1 MGLRAEVCRTAP
13 QKSAPGN
20 FVASVVFILPPT
32 SLQGYQGAKETEQG
46 KVSRL
51 RDEAIKAAEDKKEEE
66 KKREEEE
73 REKKPGKDGIR
84 VRLQMLQN
92 RLTVQK
98 TSDSV
103 KQLMFERDLELEML
117 RRKKHYQT
125 SASGWISFFL
135 SFRLFHFS
143 QWHKSAARLLP
154 DRFLCCRIL
163 RRKEGRLKSNDAKA
177 VGIHLKCDQSST
189 M

>member
-1 MGLRAEVCRTAP
+1 M
-13 QKSAPGN
+13 
-20 FVASVVFILPPT
+20 
-32 SLQGYQGAKETEQG
+32 
-46 KVSRL
+46 SRL

-125 SASGWISFFL
+125 SASGSISDIFISVEATNLQQDCFL
-135 SFRLFHFS
+135 IDSFV
-143 QWHKSAARLLP
+143 A
-154 DRFLCCRIL
+154 
-163 RRKEGRLKSNDAKA
+163 GY
-177 VGIHLKCDQSST
+177 
-189 M
+189 

>member
-1 MGLRAEVCRTAP
+1 M
-13 QKSAPGN
+13 
-20 FVASVVFILPPT
+20 
-32 SLQGYQGAKETEQG
+32 
-46 KVSRL
+46 SRL

-125 SASGWISFFL
+125 SASGSISPQTFSFL
-135 SFRLFHFS
+135 LRTQINLQQDCFLMDSFV
-143 QWHKSAARLLP
+143 A
-154 DRFLCCRIL
+154 
-163 RRKEGRLKSNDAKA
+163 GY
-177 VGIHLKCDQSST
+177 
-189 M
+189 

>member
-1 MGLRAEVCRTAP
+1 M
-13 QKSAPGN
+13 
-20 FVASVVFILPPT
+20 
-32 SLQGYQGAKETEQG
+32 
-46 KVSRL
+46 SRL

-84 VRLQMLQN
+84 VRLKIFTLLPYSFLNCCRLQMLQN

-125 SASGWISFFL
+125 SASGLSFFFLFFIVLLFLLLLSL
-135 SFRLFHFS
+135 SFIEKEKAIPNFCIRIVF
-143 QWHKSAARLLP
+143 LLYIYVESSNLQQ
-154 DRFLCCRIL
+154 DCFLM
-163 RRKEGRLKSNDAKA
+163 ESFVAGY
-177 VGIHLKCDQSST
+177 
-189 M
+189 

>member
-1 MGLRAEVCRTAP
+1 MGLRAEVCRTTP
-13 QKSAPGN
+13 QKSAPGICSLG
-20 FVASVVFILPPT
+20 SVQFYL
-32 SLQGYQGAKETEQG
+32 SFLQGYQGAKETEQG

-125 SASGWISFFL
+125 SASGWISSSS
-135 SFRLFHFS
+135 SFRHFHF
-143 QWHKSAARLLP
+143 
-154 DRFLCCRIL
+154 C
-163 RRKEGRLKSNDAKA
+163 
-177 VGIHLKCDQSST
+177 
-189 M
+189 

>member
-1 MGLRAEVCRTAP
+1 M
-13 QKSAPGN
+13 
-20 FVASVVFILPPT
+20 
-32 SLQGYQGAKETEQG
+32 
-46 KVSRL
+46 SRL

-73 REKKPGKDGIR
+73 RDKKPGKDGIR

-125 SASGWISFFL
+125 SASGRISS
-135 SFRLFHFS
+135 SFRPFHFS
-143 QWHKSAARLLP
+143 
-154 DRFLCCRIL
+154 
-163 RRKEGRLKSNDAKA
+163 
-177 VGIHLKCDQSST
+177 
-189 M
+189 

>member
-1 MGLRAEVCRTAP
+1 M
-13 QKSAPGN
+13 
-20 FVASVVFILPPT
+20 
-32 SLQGYQGAKETEQG
+32 
-46 KVSRL
+46 SRL

-84 VRLQMLQN
+84 VRLKIFTILLYSFLNCCRLQMLQN

-125 SASGWISFFL
+125 SASGLSFFFLFFFFFLFL
-135 SFRLFHFS
+135 S
-143 QWHKSAARLLP
+143 
-154 DRFLCCRIL
+154 L
-163 RRKEGRLKSNDAKA
+163 RRKKQYTISASGL
-177 VGIHLKCDQSST
+177 SSFFT
-189 M
+189 FMSRAQICSKIAS

>member
-1 MGLRAEVCRTAP
+1 M
-13 QKSAPGN
+13 
-20 FVASVVFILPPT
+20 
-32 SLQGYQGAKETEQG
+32 
-46 KVSRL
+46 SRL

-125 SASGWISFFL
+125 SASGWIS
-135 SFRLFHFS
+135 S
-143 QWHKSAARLLP
+143 P
-154 DRFLCCRIL
+154 
-163 RRKEGRLKSNDAKA
+163 
-177 VGIHLKCDQSST
+177 LKCYFSCEGTNLQQDCFLIDSFVAGY
-189 M
+189 

>member
-1 MGLRAEVCRTAP
+1 M
-13 QKSAPGN
+13 
-20 FVASVVFILPPT
+20 
-32 SLQGYQGAKETEQG
+32 
-46 KVSRL
+46 SRL

-84 VRLQMLQN
+84 VRLKIFNILLDLFLNCCRLQMLQN

-125 SASGWISFFL
+125 SASGLYFFFL
-135 SFRLFHFS
+135 
-143 QWHKSAARLLP
+143 
-154 DRFLCCRIL
+154 FLSL
-163 RRKEGRLKSNDAKA
+163 RRKKQYTISASGL
-177 VGIHLKCDQSST
+177 SSFFT
-189 M
+189 FMLRAQICSKIAS

>member
-1 MGLRAEVCRTAP
+1 M
-13 QKSAPGN
+13 
-20 FVASVVFILPPT
+20 
-32 SLQGYQGAKETEQG
+32 
-46 KVSRL
+46 SRL

-125 SASGWISFFL
+125 SASGLISFPDF
-135 SFRLFHFS
+135 FYRPFHFPRG
-143 QWHKSAARLLP
+143 HKSAARLLP

-177 VGIHLKCDQSST
+177 VGIHLKCDQSS
-189 M
+189 MM

>member
-1 MGLRAEVCRTAP
+1 M
-13 QKSAPGN
+13 
-20 FVASVVFILPPT
+20 
-32 SLQGYQGAKETEQG
+32 
-46 KVSRL
+46 SRL

-125 SASGWISFFL
+125 SASGWISSSY
-135 SFRLFHFS
+135 SFRHFHF
-143 QWHKSAARLLP
+143 
-154 DRFLCCRIL
+154 C
-163 RRKEGRLKSNDAKA
+163 
-177 VGIHLKCDQSST
+177 
-189 M
+189 

>member
-1 MGLRAEVCRTAP
+1 MGLRAEVCRTTP
-13 QKSAPGN
+13 QKSAPGICSLGSIQ
-20 FVASVVFILPPT
+20 FYLSF
-32 SLQGYQGAKETEQG
+32 LQGYQGAKETEQG

-125 SASGWISFFL
+125 SASGWISSYS
-135 SFRLFHFS
+135 SFRHFHF
-143 QWHKSAARLLP
+143 
-154 DRFLCCRIL
+154 C
-163 RRKEGRLKSNDAKA
+163 
-177 VGIHLKCDQSST
+177 
-189 M
+189 

>member
-1 MGLRAEVCRTAP
+1 M
-13 QKSAPGN
+13 
-20 FVASVVFILPPT
+20 
-32 SLQGYQGAKETEQG
+32 
-46 KVSRL
+46 SRL

-125 SASGWISFFL
+125 SASGWVSS
-135 SFRLFHFS
+135 SFRHFHF
-143 QWHKSAARLLP
+143 
-154 DRFLCCRIL
+154 C
-163 RRKEGRLKSNDAKA
+163 
-177 VGIHLKCDQSST
+177 
-189 M
+189 

>member
-1 MGLRAEVCRTAP
+1 M
-13 QKSAPGN
+13 
-20 FVASVVFILPPT
+20 VASRSHYRYNWQWDYVQKYAEAHHKNLLQVILQPGPFLALPLIP
-32 SLQGYQGAKETEQG
+32 LQGYQGAKETEQG

-125 SASGWISFFL
+125 SASGQISFFFLFQIFSFL
-135 SFRLFHFS
+135 SMAQICS
-143 QWHKSAARLLP
+143 KIAS
-154 DRFLCCRIL
+154 
-163 RRKEGRLKSNDAKA
+163 
-177 VGIHLKCDQSST
+177 
-189 M
+189 

>member
-1 MGLRAEVCRTAP
+1 M
-13 QKSAPGN
+13 
-20 FVASVVFILPPT
+20 
-32 SLQGYQGAKETEQG
+32 
-46 KVSRL
+46 SRL

-125 SASGWISFFL
+125 SASGRISFFFL
-135 SFRLFHFS
+135 SDFFISLNGTNL
-143 QWHKSAARLLP
+143 QQ
-154 DRFLCCRIL
+154 DCFLIDSFVA
-163 RRKEGRLKSNDAKA
+163 GY
-177 VGIHLKCDQSST
+177 
-189 M
+189 

>member
-1 MGLRAEVCRTAP
+1 MQSSITKTCSRYFYPGQC
-13 QKSAPGN
+13 SALCL
-20 FVASVVFILPPT
+20 F
-32 SLQGYQGAKETEQG
+32 LQGYQGAKETEQG

-125 SASGWISFFL
+125 SASGSI
-135 SFRLFHFS
+135 FS
-143 QWHKSAARLLP
+143 QTFSFLLRTQINLQQ
-154 DRFLCCRIL
+154 DCFLMDSFVA
-163 RRKEGRLKSNDAKA
+163 GY
-177 VGIHLKCDQSST
+177 
-189 M
+189 